1 MSNPIYLITNKKE
14 EKVLRRKLPPVV
26 LTKEELKEF
35 RTLAK
40 EMRAIMKRANGVGLS
55 ANQIGVE
62 KRFFVAQV
70 PDAEG
75 RPKFYAIANPEL
87 VKKGEESAVM
97 EEGCLSIPER
107 YGLVERAARVTLV
120 GYDLRGKKVKINAW
134 GFLARVFQHEVDH
147 LDGKLLT
154 DRTKRL
160 YRTPTSDRLVA
171 REEKLRSRD
180 ISD

>member
-1 MSNPIYLITNKKE
+1 MNHSIYLVHNKNE
-14 EKVLRRKLPPVV
+14 ERTLRKKLSPLT
-26 LTKEELKEF
+26 LTKEEFKAL
-35 RTLAK
+35 RALAK
-40 EMRAIMKRANGVGLS
+40 EMRVIMKEANGVGLS
-55 ANQIGVE
+55 ANQIGIE

-87 VKKGEESAVM
+87 LKKGIETAVM

-107 YGLVERAARVTLV
+107 YGLVERADRVTLA

-147 LDGKLLT
+147 LDGKVFT
-154 DRTKRL
+154 DHAKHV
-160 YRTPTSDRLVA
+160 YRAGEGR
-171 REEKLRSRD
+171 
-180 ISD
+180 

>member
-1 MSNPIYLITNKKE
+1 MTIPIYLIANKKE
-14 EKVLRRKLPPVV
+14 EKVLRRKLPMLA
-26 LTKEELKEF
+26 LTKEELREL

-40 EMRAIMKRANGVGLS
+40 EMRAIMKKADGVGLS
-55 ANQIGVE
+55 ANQIGIE

-87 VKKGEESAVM
+87 VKRSGETAVM
-97 EEGCLSIPER
+97 EEGCLSVPEL
-107 YGLVERAARVTLV
+107 YGLVERAARVTLA

-147 LDGKLLT
+147 LDGKVFI
-154 DRTKRL
+154 DRTTHVHRA
-160 YRTPTSDRLVA
+160 PTSERLIA
-171 REEKLRSRD
+171 REAKMR
-180 ISD
+180 